1 MLIPQLFNGNT
12 ITFAKRDD
20 NGGIMIN
27 ATEMAKSFDKRPVDW
42 LRLPTTIDFI
52 KGLTEVRKSHFDNYQ
67 AVMTIK
73 GGSDLSKQGTWFHE
87 DVALEFARWLSPKF
101 AIWCND
107 RIKELL
113 TKGSTSIKP
122 QFDIP
127 QTYADALL
135 LATNQAKKLEEQQHL
150 IEQQQPKVLFAD
162 AVSTSDSSILIAELA
177 KILTQN
183 GFQIGQNRLFRLLR
197 EQGYLCKHGEYY
209 NQPTQK
215 AQELGLFEIK
225 RTSIQKPTG
234 EVLVKSTVKVTGK
247 GQVYFINHFLQAC

>member
-27 ATEMAKSFDKRPVDW
+27 ATEMAKSFGHGKEPSFW
-42 LRLPTTIDFI
+42 LNTQ
-52 KGLTEVRKSHFDNYQ
+52 Q
-67 AVMTIK
+67 ARNMINEISVTRNLDTADLVIVK
-73 GGSDLSKQGTWFHE
+73 QGGNPQEQGTWLQE
-87 DVALEFARWLSPKF
+87 DVALVFAQWLSPKF
-101 AIWCND
+101 YLWCND
-107 RIKELL
+107 RIKGLL
-113 TKGSTSIKP
+113 TKGSTTIRP
-122 QFDIP
+122 QFEIP
-127 QTYADALL
+127 KTYADALL
-135 LATNQAKKLEEQQHL
+135 LAANQAKKLEEQQHL

-162 AVSTSDSSILIAELA
+162 AVSTSNSSILIAELA

-234 EVLVKSTVKVTGK
+234 EVLVKSTIKVTGK
-247 GQVYFINHFLQAC
+247 GQVYFINHFLQACR